1 MEISDNDPTLAQAM
15 ERLSAG
21 ESRMEAKTAPEVT
34 DDSATAPPTAPA
46 DAETTETQPPETK
59 PDDTLATTD
68 PKAEE
73 QPKPEGTEPK
83 GIVDPKRDP
92 KSGKFA
98 KDFDRRV
105 GSWKELNSRKE
116 EHAKL
121 EADLKRQV
129 DEFQRQKVA
138 FEKQQ
143 ADARKATTKTPE
155 HYEQEAANLE
165 RAAEA
170 AEKRSDFDSADEM
183 RAIARASKRFAA
195 DLRAN
200 PPPPDPTVEQADK
213 AFGDEQE
220 KWGKKAAIDFPA
232 LQNKDGKLSPAME
245 LLKAMTTPGSDKF
258 DQIVAEAV
266 KTSPAG
272 LYYAGRLANAETVAA
287 RVPTLEK
294 DLADARAEVKKL
306 NGKLSVNGNGLATV
320 QPSKPDARNVPLGN
334 LGDELRAQASQVRLS
349 DLR

>member
-1 MEISDNDPTLAQAM
+1 MEGLEQDPTFNQAM
-15 ERLSAG
+15 ERLTAG
-21 ESRMEAKTAPEVT
+21 ESRLAATTTPEAT

-59 PDDTLATTD
+59 PDDTPATTET
-68 PKAEE
+68 PTE
-73 QPKPEGTEPK
+73 PKPEGTEPK
-83 GIVDPKRDP
+83 VDPKRDP

-98 KDFDRRV
+98 KDFERRV

-143 ADARKATTKTPE
+143 ADAKKANVKTPE
-155 HYEQEAANLE
+155 YYEQGAVALEKAADDAAN
-165 RAAEA
+165 
-170 AEKRSDFDSADEM
+170 RSDFDKADEL
-183 RAIARASKRFAA
+183 RAMARLSKQQAA

-200 PPPPDPTVEQADK
+200 PPKPDPTAEQAEK

-258 DQIVAEAV
+258 DPIVAEAV